1 MIPAFLRLPVCAL
14 DISDRSYKYL
24 LLKSQGNAFAV
35 SDFGEGSLPAG
46 IVENGEIHQRDTLI
60 AIFRDLFAKKRIQ
73 FVSISLPEEKG
84 FLKPIKMPTSVRA
97 DEIGSSLALQ
107 IEEHVPLPAAEI
119 AFDYVLSGIES
130 DHFDIVLRAFP
141 RSILD
146 SYLDVAVK
154 AGALPV
160 FIEPEV
166 DAMVRAVAP
175 FSYAGTGMLIDW
187 GATRASFAVFYR
199 NVVRFAAT
207 APVGGALVTAA
218 IAKHMSVSTE
228 EADRFKKTKGLLAI
242 TKERIN
248 NDKATQAIM
257 PLVSA
262 LLEETKRYMLY
273 WQSHSE
279 NNSLPERI
287 YLAGGD
293 VNIQG
298 LPEYFSA
305 ELGVSTVFANP
316 WENISF
322 PPFYLPELS
331 WKDSLRFISVIGL
344 GLQAA
349 EECRFL

>member
-24 LLKSQGNAFAV
+24 LLKSRGNAFVV
-35 SDFGEGSLPAG
+35 SDFGEGNLPAG
-46 IVENGEIHQRDTLI
+46 IVENGEIYQRDTLI
-60 AIFRDLFAKKRIQ
+60 TILRDLFVQKKIQ

-84 FLKPIKMPTSVRA
+84 FLKSIKMPTSVRA
-97 DEIGSSLALQ
+97 NEVGSSLALQ
-107 IEEHVPLPAAEI
+107 IEEHVPLPAAEV
-119 AFDYVLSGIES
+119 AFDYTLGGADD

-146 SYLDVAVK
+146 SYLDIAAK

-160 FIEPEV
+160 FVEPEL
-166 DAMVRAVAP
+166 DAMVRAVVP
-175 FSYAGTGMLIDW
+175 YSYAGTGMLIDW

-218 IAKHMSVSTE
+218 IAKQMNVSAE
-228 EADRFKKTKGLLAI
+228 EADRLKKTKGRLVV
-242 TKERIN
+242 TQESMN

-257 PLVSA
+257 PLINA
-262 LLEETKRYMLY
+262 ILEETKRYLLY

-293 VNIQG
+293 VNIRG

-305 ELGVSTVFANP
+305 ELGVSTIFANP

-331 WKDSLRFISVIGL
+331 WKDSLRFISTIGL
-344 GLQAA
+344 CLQSA
-349 EECRFL
+349 EECQFL